1 MELLLRDPVDHD
13 DNVLVWDFGGSDYL
27 YMTIREDG
35 VESDVRITKQQAKDL
50 AEFLLEAIE
59 K

>member
-1 MELLLRDPVDHD
+1 MELLLRDPVDKD
-13 DNVLVWDFGGSDYL
+13 DNIIVWFTGEYL
-27 YMTIREDG
+27 YMTIRENE
-35 VESDVRITKQQAKDL
+35 VESDVRLTHQQAKDL